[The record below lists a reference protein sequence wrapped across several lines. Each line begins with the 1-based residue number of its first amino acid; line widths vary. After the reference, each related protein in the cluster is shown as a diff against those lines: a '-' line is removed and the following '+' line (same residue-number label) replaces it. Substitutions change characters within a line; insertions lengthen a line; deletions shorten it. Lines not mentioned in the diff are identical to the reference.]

1 MLHLSSKHKQIQL
14 SDATHRYPK
23 FICVQPACSPSL
35 HPWQIRVSCPS
46 SMLLRISKPNLA
58 VVIKRNF
65 TQGLTD
71 ASIFSILSPTFE
83 RSSLKKFGVGQ
94 GSQSLRLNKTKKKQ
108 KHQMHHRKSTSDG
121 SQRSPGAPGG
131 SPNLPFLRAYAR
143 TARNSEVVISFESS
157 HTWQKDRGAGQ
168 ERWQTTVSSGVW
180 SICTVHFL
188 PRHVLLS
195 PNQAWLEPANELK
208 EEPLLRPEVCFDFKE
223 CMTRSEGFISVGNSP
238 RLSETWCSWSTDEF
252 WNKNLSVKH
261 IAACPDL
268 RPKKPFIF
276 TYKSFVES
284 GARNLQSYYAVIFCH
299 F

>member
-157 HTWQKDRGAGQ
+157 TLGKGKGVQVKKGGKQLSALAFDPSVPCTFSRGMYYCL
-168 ERWQTTVSSGVW
+168 QTKLGW
-180 SICTVHFL
+180 
-188 PRHVLLS
+188 
-195 PNQAWLEPANELK
+195 NQPTSWK

>member
-1 MLHLSSKHKQIQL
+1 
-14 SDATHRYPK
+14 
-23 FICVQPACSPSL
+23 
-35 HPWQIRVSCPS
+35 
-46 SMLLRISKPNLA
+46 MLLRISKPNLA

-157 HTWQKDRGAGQ
+157 TLGKGKGVQVKKGGKQLSALAFDPSVPCTFSRGMYYCL
-168 ERWQTTVSSGVW
+168 QTKLGW
-180 SICTVHFL
+180 
-188 PRHVLLS
+188 
-195 PNQAWLEPANELK
+195 NQP
-208 EEPLLRPEVCFDFKE
+208 
-223 CMTRSEGFISVGNSP
+223 TS
-238 RLSETWCSWSTDEF
+238 
-252 WNKNLSVKH
+252 
-261 IAACPDL
+261 
-268 RPKKPFIF
+268 
-276 TYKSFVES
+276 
-284 GARNLQSYYAVIFCH
+284 
-299 F
+299 

>member
-1 MLHLSSKHKQIQL
+1 MFPKPPPMTNPSLLSELHAPEDFQTKLGRCHKKELHSGTDRRVNIFNPITNLWTFLSEKVRGWPRQ
-14 SDATHRYPK
+14 PK
-23 FICVQPACSPSL
+23 SPSK
-35 HPWQIRVSCPS
+35 QNQKETKASNAS
-46 SMLLRISKPNLA
+46 SEEHKWWFPA
-58 VVIKRNF
+58 F
-65 TQGLTD
+65 
-71 ASIFSILSPTFE
+71 
-83 RSSLKKFGVGQ
+83 
-94 GSQSLRLNKTKKKQ
+94 
-108 KHQMHHRKSTSDG
+108 
-121 SQRSPGAPGG
+121 PGG
-131 SPNLPFLRAYAR
+131 SRWVTKSPL
-143 TARNSEVVISFESS
+143 SEGLCQNCQKLWSRYFVRII
-157 HTWQKDRGAGQ
+157 HTWQRERGAGQ